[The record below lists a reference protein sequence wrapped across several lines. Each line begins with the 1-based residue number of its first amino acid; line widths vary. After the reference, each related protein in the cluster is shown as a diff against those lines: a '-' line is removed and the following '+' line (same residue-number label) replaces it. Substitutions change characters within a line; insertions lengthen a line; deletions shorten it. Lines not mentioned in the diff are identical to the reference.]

1 MMKRVYLKPAMR
13 VVVVNTKVQLLTA
26 SATTTV
32 TTNSNNV
39 GLNEKIE
46 AGSGPARARQ
56 HDVWDEEEEE

>member
-1 MMKRVYLKPAMR
+1 MKREYMKPAMR

-26 SATTTV
+26 SNPTV

-46 AGSGPARARQ
+46 AGNGTARARSYNAWG
-56 HDVWDEEEEE
+56 DEDEEE

>member
-13 VVVVNTKVQLLTA
+13 VVVLNTKVQLLTA
-26 SATTTV
+26 SNPTV
-32 TTNSNNV
+32 TSNSNNV
-39 GLNEKIE
+39 DLKEEIK